1 MKGGLGTTT
10 ESENRKLEET
20 FWICQQCGMCTSA
33 CSSSQVSEYNARKL
47 VRSVQLGM
55 TDEKAFLEKLP
66 WLCTQ
71 CGRCHEICG
80 AGLDIP
86 KLVLE
91 LRQKAFKAGHAPL
104 AITTL
109 QKNILETRNP
119 FRSGTRTKT
128 SWLKDAPP
136 PQNDAET
143 LFFTGCA
150 GPLMAPNISRSMA
163 EVLTR
168 VAGGYRLLNDEP
180 CCGEPLIVVG
190 LLDDARANAERLVR
204 AIADT
209 GAKRVVTACA
219 GCYNALTN
227 LYPNILG
234 VKAPEGVEIQHFAQY
249 IAGKKDLKLKLD
261 KPMIVTYHDPCSL
274 GRHSK
279 VYDPP
284 REVLRSIEGLRLVE
298 MSPNRERA
306 LCCGGGGGL
315 WSIDPNMAME
325 IAASKFQRSILPA
338 KAEVLVSGCPTCFLN
353 FRFTF
358 LKRKLPV
365 QVMDLAE
372 VVSLALPKVAE

>member
-1 MKGGLGTTT
+1 
-10 ESENRKLEET
+10 
-20 FWICQQCGMCTSA
+20 
-33 CSSSQVSEYNARKL
+33 
-47 VRSVQLGM
+47 M
-55 TDEKAFLEKLP
+55 TDEKEFLEKLP

-91 LRQKAFKAGHAPL
+91 LRQKAYKAGYAPP
-104 AITTL
+104 AITNV
-109 QKNILETRNP
+109 QKLIKETNSP
-119 FRSGTRTKT
+119 FKSGTRTKS
-128 SWLKDAPP
+128 SWLKDAPAP
-136 PQNDAET
+136 REDADT
-143 LFFTGCA
+143 VFFSGCA
-150 GPLMAPNISRSMA
+150 GPLMAPNISKSMA

-168 VAGGYRLLNDEP
+168 IAGGYKLLKDEP
-180 CCGEPLIVVG
+180 CCGEPLIVLG
-190 LLDDARANAERLVR
+190 LLEDARANAEKVVL
-204 AIADT
+204 AIKDS
-209 GAKRVVTACA
+209 GAKRVVTSCA

-234 VKAPEGVEIQHFAQY
+234 VKPPEGVEIQHFAQF
-249 IAGKKDLKLKLD
+249 IAGKKDLKLRLE
-261 KPMIVTYHDPCSL
+261 KPMTVTYHDPCSL

-284 REVLRSIEGLRLVE
+284 REVLKSIEGLKLVE
-298 MSPNRERA
+298 MSPNRDRA

-315 WSIDPNMAME
+315 WSVDPNMAME
-325 IAASKFQRSILPA
+325 VAASKFQRSVLPS
-338 KAEVLVSGCPTCFLN
+338 KAEVLVSGCPTCYLN

-372 VVSLALPKVAE
+372 IVNMAMPK

>member
-1 MKGGLGTTT
+1 M
-10 ESENRKLEET
+10 ESEKKKFEET

-33 CSSSQVSEYNARKL
+33 CTSSQVSEYNARKL
-47 VRSVQLGM
+47 VRRVQLEM
-55 TDEKAFLEKLP
+55 TDDKEFLEKLP

-91 LRQKAFKAGHAPL
+91 LRQKAYKAGYAPQPIL
-104 AITTL
+104 NL
-109 QKNILETRNP
+109 RKNILDTSTP
-119 FRSGTRTKT
+119 FKSGTRTKT
-128 SWLKDAPP
+128 SWLKDAFAPKG
-136 PQNDAET
+136 DSDT
-143 LFFTGCA
+143 VFFSGCA
-150 GPLMAPNISRSMA
+150 GPLMAPNISRAMA
-163 EVLTR
+163 EVLTK
-168 VAGGYRLLNDEP
+168 VAGGYRLLKDEP

-190 LLDDARANAERLVR
+190 FLEDARANAEKLVQ
-204 AIADT
+204 AIKDS
-209 GAKRVVTACA
+209 GAKRLVTACA

-227 LYPNILG
+227 LYPNVLG
-234 VKAPEGVEIQHFAQY
+234 VKPPGGVEIQHFAQF
-249 IAGKKDLKLKLD
+249 IAGKKDLKLKLE
-261 KPMIVTYHDPCSL
+261 KPITVSYHDPCSL

-284 REVLRSIEGLRLVE
+284 RDVLSSIEGLKLVE
-298 MSPNRERA
+298 LTPNRERA

-315 WSIDPNMAME
+315 WSVDPNMAME
-325 IAASKFQRSILPA
+325 VAASKFQRSILPA
-338 KAEVLVSGCPTCFLN
+338 RTEILVSGCPTCFLN

-372 VVSLALPKVAE
+372 VVNLALPK